1 MPAYIR
7 QLTPSGLQ
15 PVSYTANSLADAI
28 QHEPQ
33 KGIYTVTNT
42 YQTTKVLKFD
52 AHLDRMEQS
61 AKLANI
67 PLQLNRDML
76 RGALRQMI
84 LDSGFGDVRFRVT
97 VGVDAPDIFI
107 ITLEPFTP
115 PPSDVIEN
123 GVVCVTVPHSARMN
137 PLVKSTE
144 WMHQRD
150 GVRQTTAYETLLL
163 DAHDMILEG
172 TSSNFYAIQANML
185 YTAGEGVLGGIA
197 RQIVLD
203 VAPVIIPVQLTPI
216 HLCDIPQLQEAFITS
231 SSRGIIPIVK
241 IDEHVIGDGRV
252 GQTTQHLRQAYLA
265 WVADH
270 LEEL

>member
-7 QLTPSGLQ
+7 QLTSNGLH
-15 PVSYTANSLADAI
+15 PVSYTADSLADAI
-28 QHEPQ
+28 QYEPQ
-33 KGIYTVTNT
+33 TGIYTVTNT
-42 YQTTKVLKFD
+42 YQTTKVLKLD

-67 PLQLNRDML
+67 PLKLNRDVL
-76 RGALRQMI
+76 RGALRHMI
-84 LDSGFGDVRFRVT
+84 LDSGLGDVRFRVT
-97 VGVDAPDIFI
+97 IGADAPDIFI

-115 PPSDVIEN
+115 PPVHVIEN
-123 GVVCVTVPHSARMN
+123 GVMCLTTPHSAREN
-137 PLVKSTE
+137 PLVKSTQ

-150 GVRQTTAYETLLL
+150 GIKQQEAYETLLL
-163 DAHDMILEG
+163 DADGHILEG
-172 TSSNFYAIQANML
+172 SSSNFYAIKDGVL

-203 VAPVIIPVQLTPI
+203 VAPAIIPVQFVPI
-216 HLCDIPQLQEAFITS
+216 HLRDIPQLQEAFITS
-231 SSRGIIPIVK
+231 SSRGIIPVVK
-241 IDEHVIGDGRV
+241 IDEHIIGDGRV
-252 GQTTQHLRQAYLA
+252 GQTTQYLRQAYLA